1 VEAPATLP
9 EGYSFE
15 AQFNGQ
21 TFGVAVPAGG
31 VKAGQKFIVPYPSAT
46 EGSSDLALPRSSV
59 PVGHWKDA
67 LCDCCRFGCCHP
79 ACCNAYFCQLI
90 LLGQIMTRL
99 KLTWLASEGTLAQTQ
114 RTFRIMLILTVVCIV
129 LTTIHSA
136 VQNEMAPLDAT
147 GQPSKAYLVTIWVGQ
162 WLSVTF
168 FVFVV
173 CLASRTRRHIRQ
185 KYRIPG
191 GGCCGDC
198 DDCCTS
204 FWCTCC
210 TIAQMARHTT
220 DYSTYMGQC
229 CSETGLP
236 PDVPALDVMSPPASS
251 IV

>member
-1 VEAPATLP
+1 
-9 EGYSFE
+9 
-15 AQFNGQ
+15 
-21 TFGVAVPAGG
+21 
-31 VKAGQKFIVPYPSAT
+31 
-46 EGSSDLALPRSSV
+46 
-59 PVGHWKDA
+59 
-67 LCDCCRFGCCHP
+67 
-79 ACCNAYFCQLI
+79 
-90 LLGQIMTRL
+90 MTRL

-210 TIAQMARHTT
+210 TIAQMAVSLPGLNTRVRHVLLLSPHGGCVRGTRLIT
-220 DYSTYMGQC
+220 APIWASVAARQVCPLMFRRWMSCHLLHHPLCDGC
-229 CSETGLP
+229 ELCGWGL
-236 PDVPALDVMSPPASS
+236 
-251 IV
+251 